1 MELEKAVEE
10 VIAKLSVF
18 GFKPKFIFYNW
29 KEPPPELTEDFL
41 VVFHQKWNF
50 LSDEVTPGLHFN
62 KNPKNRGIS
71 KGCSLTQMSNDEI
84 INIKL
89 TKTLIA
95 RLLGQIY
102 DLSGLLS
109 QVRASLLSLFF
120 KTCQLLKD
128 WTSSSPQDHEIS
140 VTMTNILLEL
150 ATDIPNI
157 RPFSRCKI
165 PEGSELQRIIV
176 FSGYCCLLCLP

>member
-1 MELEKAVEE
+1 
-10 VIAKLSVF
+10 
-18 GFKPKFIFYNW
+18 
-29 KEPPPELTEDFL
+29 
-41 VVFHQKWNF
+41 
-50 LSDEVTPGLHFN
+50 
-62 KNPKNRGIS
+62 
-71 KGCSLTQMSNDEI
+71 MSNDEI
-84 INIKL
+84 INVKL

-109 QVRASLLSLFF
+109 PVRASLLSLFS
-120 KTCQLLKD
+120 KTCQLFKD
-128 WTSSSPQDHEIS
+128 LTSSLPQDHEIS

-176 FSGYCCLLCLP
+176 FSDASLDVVAFCVYLDVTNADNSCTSNFLFGNCYSRHASIPSLELLAFIIALNLSLIHI